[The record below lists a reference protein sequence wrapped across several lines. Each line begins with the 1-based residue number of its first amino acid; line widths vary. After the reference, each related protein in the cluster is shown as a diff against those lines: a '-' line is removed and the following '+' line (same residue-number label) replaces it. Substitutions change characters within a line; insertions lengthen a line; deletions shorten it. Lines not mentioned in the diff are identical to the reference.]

1 MKIPVIDRD
10 SKDGDINY
18 KPPNSFPIGPNFVKY
33 EHNPILTPNPDN
45 EFENSYLYNATAIVI
60 DDRVFLLYRAQNQDK
75 VSSVGIAW
83 SNDGYKFVRW
93 NKPIIKPTESYE
105 KGGCEDPRIV
115 RDPVSKLFIMTY
127 TAYDTKNARLCIATS
142 ENLFDWTKY
151 PPIINPDSDWHDIAI
166 SSDNKEIIRTGWSK
180 SGAIFVEKHNDGKYY
195 MIWGDS
201 AFHLAESTD
210 LISWKLTSKTY
221 EKNIF
226 AKGVFNWQDK
236 LIEPGAAPIKLQY
249 EHSTKNHYVLFYNSA
264 TKGSGDYP
272 KGTYSISQM
281 LVDYDD
287 LSGPLARLDKPFLVP
302 DSDNEVEGQVD
313 QVVFTEGIVQF
324 HGKWFLYFG
333 QGDSELGVAT
343 CDA

>member
-1 MKIPVIDRD
+1 MEQT
-10 SKDGDINY
+10 Y
-18 KPPNSFPIGPNFVKY
+18 
-33 EHNPILTPNPDN
+33 HQA
-45 EFENSYLYNATAIVI
+45 YLNT
-60 DDRVFLLYRAQNQDK
+60 
-75 VSSVGIAW
+75 
-83 SNDGYKFVRW
+83 
-93 NKPIIKPTESYE
+93 YE

-166 SSDNKEIIRTGWSK
+166 SLDNKEIIRTGWLK

-287 LSGPLARLDKPFLVP
+287 LYWAIG
-302 DSDNEVEGQVD
+302 EIGQTV
-313 QVVFTEGIVQF
+313 
-324 HGKWFLYFG
+324 
-333 QGDSELGVAT
+333 LGS
-343 CDA
+343 